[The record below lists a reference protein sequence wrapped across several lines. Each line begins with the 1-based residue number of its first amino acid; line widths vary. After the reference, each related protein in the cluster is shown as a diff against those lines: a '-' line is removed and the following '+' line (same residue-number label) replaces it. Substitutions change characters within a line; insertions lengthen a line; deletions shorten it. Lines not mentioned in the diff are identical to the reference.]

1 MIPFTVF
8 SFIVT
13 IISFQRISATINDLV
28 QISKGF
34 DQYFNLPSDNNYTL
48 DYPLYQITVY
58 NIYPIFKYKNR
69 ITKII
74 SW

>member
-28 QISKGF
+28 QISKVF

-48 DYPLYQITVY
+48 DG
-58 NIYPIFKYKNR
+58 KYCINE
-69 ITKII
+69 II
-74 SW
+74 KSANKK